1 MKATTQDLDIIRLLS
16 SKEWQAAYKNFVYQ
30 FSSQFQDNQQ
40 NLNQQ
45 QELHKKF
52 QESLQPITI
61 KYISNESQEKY
72 KKNIKELLKNYAQD
86 TIIQYICLFDFQLF
100 QTEMISQNQ
109 LLDLI
114 ALELIR
120 KEAKQDQQESSS
132 DDEEAE
138 KEYFEKS
145 REQTKQ
151 QIEGTANIEEEKKK
165 LEKTIRETIANFNL
179 PEVIKQPEI
188 EVDQYGFNQGVVEKE
203 DDILKKSIKLRTLK
217 LKQTI
222 PKKEI
227 KLTAEQLKKRRLQ
240 IELVK
245 KAIKDE

>member
-1 MKATTQDLDIIRLLS
+1 MKATAQDLDIIRLLS

-30 FSSQFQDNQQ
+30 FSSQFSENQQ

-52 QESLQPITI
+52 QESLQPIAN
-61 KYISNESQEKY
+61 KFISNESQEKY
-72 KKNIKELLKNYAQD
+72 KKNIKELLQNYAQD
-86 TIIQYICLFDFQLF
+86 TIIQFICLFDFRLF

-120 KEAKQDQQESSS
+120 KEAQQDQQESSS

-151 QIEGTANIEEEKKK
+151 QIEGTVNVEEEKQK
-165 LEKTIRETIANFNL
+165 LEKTIRDTIANFNL
-179 PEVIKQPEI
+179 PEVIKQPDI
-188 EVDQYGFNQGVVEKE
+188 EVDQYGFNQGVTEKE

-227 KLTAEQLKKRRLQ
+227 RLTAEQMKKRRLQ

-245 KAIKDE
+245 KAINEQ